1 MRIIGLSGGVASGK
15 NFIAEIFAKKGV
27 AIFDADKEVHNLLQ
41 SNSEIISQIRNNFPE
56 SFIDNKI
63 NRKILGEIVFNNK
76 EKLEKLEE
84 VLHPKVRQ
92 NYQKFL
98 KKAHQQNKKFVLLN
112 IPLLLEKEG
121 YKCDKI
127 IAILVPEKTQK
138 QRFLQRH
145 LKLNKNYFTQNLI
158 QLEQRFYQIKSKQFN
173 NLQRKQQADFI
184 IFNGLSKY
192 YTLQQINK
200 ICSKMGIL

>member
-15 NFIAEIFAKKGV
+15 NFIAEIFAKKG
-27 AIFDADKEVHNLLQ
+27 AALFDADKEVHNLLQ

-84 VLHPKVRQ
+84 ILHPKVRQ

-98 KKAHQQNKKFVLLN
+98 KKAHQHNKKLVILN
-112 IPLLLEKEG
+112 IPLLLEKGG

-127 IAILVPEKTQK
+127 IAIIIPEKTQK